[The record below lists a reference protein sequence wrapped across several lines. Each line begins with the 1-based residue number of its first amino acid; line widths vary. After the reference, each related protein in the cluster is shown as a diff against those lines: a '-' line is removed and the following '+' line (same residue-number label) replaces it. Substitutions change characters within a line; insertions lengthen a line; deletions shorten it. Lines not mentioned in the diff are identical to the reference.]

1 MQKLPFDRP
10 WEPELNWDCNAGRV
24 VDALLKELLSE
35 GGDWLVNIF
44 GSAPLQIAYASNFL
58 SADVDASVAWNKEP
72 EFDRAISRAGL
83 ARGSSPVYVQHCKE
97 AAFRTSPKWKDRAC
111 VHRRDSVTIRFAHPI
126 DILIGKIHR
135 LEPKDLKAFELVRA
149 ITGEPTETALLQELR
164 DAPDLFSLA
173 HVPAAGEKAFSE
185 NVAIL
190 WPLFFGREIDVEGE
204 ITTPA
209 RAILKRNY
217 DQGTDFKSGLRM

>member
-1 MQKLPFDRP
+1 
-10 WEPELNWDCNAGRV
+10 
-24 VDALLKELLSE
+24 
-35 GGDWLVNIF
+35 
-44 GSAPLQIAYASNFL
+44 
-58 SADVDASVAWNKEP
+58 
-72 EFDRAISRAGL
+72 
-83 ARGSSPVYVQHCKE
+83 
-97 AAFRTSPKWKDRAC
+97 
-111 VHRRDSVTIRFAHPI
+111 VTLRFAHPI

-173 HVPAAGEKAFSE
+173 HMPAEGEKAFSE